1 MHPDSAQ
8 GAPSEFVRRE
18 LYLQHTQEA
27 LNHFIFFSRGQLDY
41 ILYVWLDHYHYRRAH
56 RGVGRDNT
64 VLDEPF
70 VPQTEGRVRCRSKLG
85 GILKSY
91 YREAA

>member
-1 MHPDSAQ
+1 MK
-8 GAPSEFVRRE
+8 
-18 LYLQHTQEA
+18 QEA
-27 LNHFIFFSRGQLDY
+27 LNHFICFSRRQIDY
-41 ILYVWLDHYHYRRAH
+41 ILGVWLDHCHFRRPH

-64 VLDEPF
+64 VLDKNF
-70 VPQTEGRVRCRSKLG
+70 VPQTEGRIGCRSELG